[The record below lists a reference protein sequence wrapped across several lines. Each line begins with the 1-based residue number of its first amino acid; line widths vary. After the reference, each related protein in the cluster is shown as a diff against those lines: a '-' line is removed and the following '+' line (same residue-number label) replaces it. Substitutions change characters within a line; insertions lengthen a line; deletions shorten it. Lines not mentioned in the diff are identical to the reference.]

1 MEEDESKSAAAE
13 AQEVFIPVN
22 TPKYKNAAGG
32 ISSSSWLLAVL
43 SCFVAAALAAGGSA
57 V

>member
-22 TPKYKNAAGG
+22 SPKYKNAAGG

-43 SCFVAAALAAGGSA
+43 SCIVAAALAAGSNT